1 MCIRD
6 REKALK
12 SLNAKTEEL
21 RLMQDMVTETPE
33 EEEVRAS
40 EIEKLVASVEQHSA
54 SLEKEQRAAAALA
67 KVEAVKSQVTTTGLV
82 RSKPEAKPEIRAI
95 EKRKLHRCFDGDYEG
110 AAALGRYVQSIAGV
124 QSRAASSYPVASG
137 DSIAAYGS
145 GENATTFPTSMS
157 ALVMDTLYNGLI
169 NEVNYTAL
177 CPQLARNFSV
187 PTNGMQIP
195 IADEA
200 GYAKFYA
207 ELAHI
212 DPMQPVV
219 NAAQLVLNKMAHLNY
234 CSSELL
240 EDTIY
245 AAGFVIE
252 TFSNSF
258 AKTIDKTW
266 LQGNDGIA
274 VEGLCDAIEGYD
286 SGSQVITAAESGK
299 ISPDEASMA
308 VMLTYR
314 NTSSPAWLVS
324 PVGWASVISHV
335 VTPESGA
342 LMTNSVSAS
351 LFGSPV
357 YLSYELPEDV
367 LAVHGSFSQSTAYG
381 TKPRGVK
388 IISSDTRAMEFD
400 AVTLMGQMRAGWNNH
415 SPQFCTLIKDKAG

>member
-1 MCIRD
+1 MNSAE
-6 REKALK
+6 EKALK
-12 SLNAKTEEL
+12 SLSDATEEL
-21 RLMQDMVTETPE
+21 RVMQDLNCETPE
-33 EEEVRAS
+33 EEQVRAS
-40 EIEKLVASVEQHSA
+40 EIEKLVETVEKRSEE
-54 SLEKEQRAAAALA
+54 LEKEQRASAALA
-67 KVEAVKSQVTTTGLV
+67 KVEAVRSQVTKTGLV
-82 RSKPEAKPEIRAI
+82 RSQPEKKTEIRAI
-95 EKRKLHRCFDGDYEG
+95 DKKRLHRRFDGDYE
-110 AAALGRYVQSIAGV
+110 AATALGRYI
-124 QSRAASSYPVASG
+124 
-137 DSIAAYGS
+137 DTIAAYGS

-169 NEVNYTAL
+169 NEVGYIAL
-177 CPQLARNFSV
+177 CPQLARTFNV

-200 GYAKFYA
+200 PYAKFYT
-207 ELAHI
+207 ELTHI

-219 NAAQLVLNKMAHLNY
+219 NAAQLVLHKMAHLNY

-245 AAGFVIE
+245 AAGYVIE
-252 TFSNSF
+252 TFANSF
-258 AKTIDKTW
+258 AKTIDNTW
-266 LQGNDGIA
+266 LQGNASIG

-286 SGSQVITAAESGK
+286 AGSHVITAAESGK

-314 NTSSPAWLVS
+314 NTQNPAWLVS
-324 PVGWASVISHV
+324 PVGWAAVMSHV

-342 LMTNSVSAS
+342 IMTNSVSAS

-357 YLSYELPEDV
+357 YLCYELPDDV
-367 LAVHGSFSQSTAYG
+367 LAVHGSFSQASAYG

-400 AVTLMGQMRAGWNNH
+400 AQTLMAQMRCGWNNH
-415 SPQFCTLIKDKAG
+415 SPQFCTIIKDLP

>member
-1 MCIRD
+1 MNPAE
-6 REKALK
+6 EKALR
-12 SLNAKTEEL
+12 SLNEKTEEL
-21 RLMQDMVTETPE
+21 RLMQDMTCDTPE

-40 EIEKLVASVEQHSA
+40 EIEKLVTSVEAHSS
-54 SLEKEQRAAAALA
+54 SLEKEQRSAAALA
-67 KVEAVKSQVTTTGLV
+67 KVESLKSQVTNTGLL
-82 RSKPEAKPEIRAI
+82 RSQPEAKTEVRAI
-95 EKRKLHRCFDGDYEG
+95 SKKKLHRCFEGDYEG

-124 QSRAASSYPVASG
+124 QARADSAYPVASG

-145 GENATTFPTSMS
+145 GEAAAFGTSMS

-200 GYAKFYA
+200 PYAKFYS
-207 ELAHI
+207 ELQHI
-212 DPMQPVV
+212 DPIQPVV

-266 LQGNDGIA
+266 LAGNSGIG
-274 VEGLCDAIEGYD
+274 VVGLCDAIVGYD
-286 SGSQVITAAESGK
+286 SGSHVIEAAEKDK

-324 PVGWASVISHV
+324 PVGWASVMAHV

-342 LMTNSVSAS
+342 IMTNAVSAS
-351 LFGSPV
+351 LFGSPI

-367 LAVHGSFSQSTAYG
+367 LAVHGSFAQSTAYG

-400 AVTLMGQMRAGWNNH
+400 SITLMAQMRAGWNNH
-415 SPQFCTLIKDKAG
+415 SPQFCTLIKNGA